1 MAKGEGQVSPSR
13 PKAIPWPLLLIFFLL
28 TVGIAVSGYLYYRKQ
43 KKDIYR
49 DQSAQLQAIADL
61 KTSQIHDWLGER
73 MGDANLISQN
83 PVMVAELRAYLRD
96 RSPITRKNAIQRW
109 MESLQRNYHYE
120 NVLLLDRTGEVV
132 LAGNPL
138 HSTITSE
145 GQKLL
150 EIVRKRQVAVLSDL
164 YGNSQVPNIHL
175 DMATPLLGEKEIFG
189 FVILRIDPGRFL
201 YPMIQSWPTSSPSAE
216 TLLVRREGD
225 KVLFLNEL
233 RHRKNTALKLRLP
246 LSNPKLPAAQA
257 ILGKTGVVIGLD
269 YRGVAVWSVVKPVPD
284 SNWFIVAKIDEKE
297 ITDPLRRSAQAI
309 FLVALALVL
318 ASVLLILFL
327 WLRQATRFRLR
338 QLEAEIQKRALVHH
352 FDYLTRYANDIIL
365 LSDEKGNILEANER
379 AMVTYGLGREA
390 LPRMNLHDLRVPE
403 EQDKLAGQMR
413 QAENELGLLFETVHR
428 KRDGS
433 TFPVEISARVISV
446 EDKKYFQ
453 SIIRDISE
461 RKRAEAEIY
470 RLNAELEQRVQ
481 QRTAQLEA
489 ANKELEAF
497 SYSVSHD
504 LRAPLRA
511 IAGFSQVLEEENA
524 GQLDNEGRR
533 LLQVIVDNT
542 RKMGQLIDD
551 LLAFAQL
558 SRQQMALVDV
568 DLAALANAV
577 FNELQDQ
584 EKDRMLEFKIGKL
597 PPARGDR
604 SLLRQM
610 LFNLLAN
617 AVKFT
622 RPRAKARIEL
632 DSRVE
637 KDENIYYVRDNGIG
651 FDMNYVHK
659 LFGVFQRLHSSAEFE
674 GTGVGLAIVQRI
686 VLRHGG
692 RVWAESGPKGGAT
705 FFFSLPTEQG
715 LGFRV

>member
-390 LPRMNLHDLRVPE
+390 PE